1 MNPIYGET
9 LYHYGIRGQKW
20 GKRRFQ
26 SYDGSLT
33 PAGRSRFYAARKRR
47 KATKNVDY
55 NGNPV
60 AGKKKGKSNERTD
73 TYQTDGD
80 DAMREPTENL
90 QKHSRINEHYESAIK
105 AHMKEDSRYQEY
117 RERAIEE
124 YINSHLS
131 SYDGNRQDMIDK
143 MGDIDD
149 YAMKY
154 YMRDHKND
162 YFVKGYHA
170 TIGNKRTAEREF
182 KKKAIEVAYPHES
195 QEKAKRERE
204 LASIEKQRETIQGLR
219 NRLLNSKLSVAQ
231 KLSLK
236 NKITKLSNKLKKQTE
251 AIRKRNT
258 AKVGQTNETYVDK
271 ISEAAKRR
279 YFR

>member
-1 MNPIYGET
+1 MNPIYGES

-33 PAGRSRFYAARKRR
+33 PAGRSRFYAARKR
-47 KATKNVDY
+47 KKVTKNVDH

-60 AGKKKGKSNERTD
+60 AGKKKGKSNEQTN

-90 QKHSRINEHYESAIK
+90 QKHSRINEHYESAVK

-117 RERAIEE
+117 RERAIED

-149 YAMKY
+149 YAMKL

-204 LASIEKQRETIQGLR
+204 LASVEKQRETIQGLR
-219 NRLLNSKLSVAQ
+219 NRLSNSKLSVAQ